1 MKRRIA
7 ALLLCALLLC
17 GPERAYAAAGGSD
30 DPLISLSY
38 IEDTFLPGVRS
49 SLRSRAEA
57 WLDTRSRA
65 AAPAGQRLRT
75 VELPEGGSLS
85 LTPGQQL
92 VLLSGSA
99 RLDVKSGTLLNV
111 TAGRTSVG
119 GDART
124 GNRYVLCG
132 DCSVTVTA
140 SQGTRLSVS
149 AGAGATVPLTP
160 AVQPGACPFADVRES
175 DWFYADVMSAWRRGF
190 VNGMTESSY
199 APQDS
204 LTVAQAV
211 KLAACMH
218 QDHRSGAV
226 TLAGSTDG
234 RPWYMSYADYALRNG
249 ILARAPERY
258 DVPISRSEFVQ
269 MFYNALPETEFA
281 AINLIMDGSIPDVA
295 TDAPIAREVYTFY
308 AAGILTGFPAG
319 SGLEEHAFAPDSTI
333 TRAEVAT
340 IMNRMVE
347 PSARKRFTM
356 D

>member
-17 GPERAYAAAGGSD
+17 GPERAYAAAGGTD
-30 DPLISLSY
+30 DPLISVSY
-38 IEDTFLPGVRS
+38 IEDTFLPGVRD
-49 SLRSRAEA
+49 SLRARAEA
-57 WLDTRSRA
+57 RVNAHKRA
-65 AAPAGQRLRT
+65 AAATGQRLRT
-75 VELPEGGSLS
+75 VALPEGGSLE
-85 LTPGQQL
+85 LKPGQQL

-111 TAGRTSVG
+111 TAGRSSVG

-140 SQGTRLSVS
+140 SQGTLLSVS
-149 AGAGATVPLTP
+149 AGAAGAAALTP
-160 AVQPGACPFADVRES
+160 TPQPGVCPFTDVREG
-175 DWFYADVMSAWRRGF
+175 DWFYADVMHAWQRGF
-190 VNGMTESSY
+190 VNGMTASSY

-204 LTVAQAV
+204 LTVAQAI

-218 QDHRSGAV
+218 QDYHSGAV
-226 TLAGSTDG
+226 TLTGSTDG
-234 RPWYMSYADYALRNG
+234 RPWEMSDADYALKNG
-249 ILARAPERY
+249 ILTRAPERY
-258 DVPISRSEFVQ
+258 DVPISRGEFVKL
-269 MFYNALPETEFA
+269 FYNALPEKEYPG
-281 AINLIMDGSIPDVA
+281 INLIMDGAIPDVA

-319 SGLEEHAFAPDSTI
+319 DELPEHAFVPDSTI

-347 PSARKRFTM
+347 PAARKRFTM